1 MPPARIWVGRGRRDA
16 ERLRNTSKRAGRMT
30 IVLTIRADSKKTTH
44 SVHPKEKRIR
54 AIRATIDARNDIPE
68 ETRLL
73 CCGVLSVAVVEG
85 VRRQDRF
92 VNTNQ
97 LALQQRASGLG
108 DV

>member
-44 SVHPKEKRIR
+44 SVHPKMARCI
-54 AIRATIDARNDIPE
+54 AI
-68 ETRLL
+68 
-73 CCGVLSVAVVEG
+73 VVAVVEG